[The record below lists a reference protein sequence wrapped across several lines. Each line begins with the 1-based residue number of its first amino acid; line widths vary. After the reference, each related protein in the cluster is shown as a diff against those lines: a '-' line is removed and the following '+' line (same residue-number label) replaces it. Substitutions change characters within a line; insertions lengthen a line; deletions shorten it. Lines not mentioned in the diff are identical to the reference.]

1 MNNEKYHMKIDKS
14 FNKNI
19 VKGDTRRMDFVFSH
33 KSMQFVL
40 SCGVIMARIDTE
52 IDNLASLYWHF
63 KRTKNVEDFIN
74 SVRKHVGIVGH
85 KLSQGDIVKLRQQ
98 YVNYVEKITNH
109 NQRVLDALTTE

>member
-63 KRTKNVEDFIN
+63 KRTKNVEDFIE
-74 SVRKHVGIVGH
+74 
-85 KLSQGDIVKLRQQ
+85 DVKKYPELK
-98 YVNYVEKITNH
+98 KISFIT
-109 NQRVLDALTTE
+109 RELKGGEPTRLDYEFFKK